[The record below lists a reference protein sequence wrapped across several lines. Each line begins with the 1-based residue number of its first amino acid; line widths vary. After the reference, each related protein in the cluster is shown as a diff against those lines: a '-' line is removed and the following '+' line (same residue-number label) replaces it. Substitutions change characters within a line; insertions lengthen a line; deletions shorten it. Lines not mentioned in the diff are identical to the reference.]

1 MGIFKLYARRI
12 KRAIIHRLGWDRK
25 RFKQNQ
31 LKLQA
36 ATAARQQL
44 IDLMPG
50 IDLPMIIHPEMYFK
64 VGYTD
69 YIFEPETLDF
79 IRDHLEPG
87 QTFLDIGAN
96 VGYISL
102 FCAKIAN
109 QTCRVIAFEPGDFAH
124 DLLQKN
130 KELNQCNNLKI
141 VKAGLGEKDE
151 TVHFNSGLPGMEV
164 YNSVGT
170 IVHPS
175 ADTSKFVPTLV
186 QIFKGSTWL
195 QRQNIVNVDI
205 MKLDVEGGE
214 YSVLKGMH
222 DMFKEQRISRLLI
235 EITHEMSKAFGY
247 HPSDVIS
254 MIADC
259 GYVWFTLHSCGRL
272 KPLLDP
278 SLKKAPKDTHMFVAV
293 LEKLVK
299 KE

>member
-1 MGIFKLYARRI
+1 MGNLKVYPRRI
-12 KRAIIHRLGWDRK
+12 KRAIIHRLGLDRN

-36 ATAARQQL
+36 ATAERQQL

-50 IDLPMIIHPEMYFK
+50 INLPMVIHPEMYFRI
-64 VGYTD
+64 GYTD

-79 IRDHLEPG
+79 IRDHLGPG

-96 VGYISL
+96 VGYLSL
-102 FCAKIAN
+102 FCSKLAN
-109 QTCRVIAFEPGDFAH
+109 QSCRVIAFEPGEFAF

-130 KELNQCNNLKI
+130 KELNQCNNLEI
-141 VKAGLGEKDE
+141 VKAGLGERDE
-151 TVHFNSGLPGMEV
+151 VVQFNAGMPGMEV

-175 ADTSKFVPTLV
+175 ADTSKFHTTSV
-186 QIFKGSTWL
+186 QLFKGSRWL
-195 QRQNIVNVDI
+195 QQHNIDKVDI

-222 DMFKEQRISRLLI
+222 EMFIEQRVSRLLI
-235 EITHEMSKAFGY
+235 EITHEMSNAFGY
-247 HPSDVIS
+247 HPSDIIS

-259 GYVWFTLHSCGRL
+259 GYDWFTLHSSGRL
-272 KPLLDP
+272 KPLRDTRLRH
-278 SLKKAPKDTHMFVAV
+278 APEDTHMFVAV
-293 LEKLVK
+293 LQTLGRKS
-299 KE
+299 